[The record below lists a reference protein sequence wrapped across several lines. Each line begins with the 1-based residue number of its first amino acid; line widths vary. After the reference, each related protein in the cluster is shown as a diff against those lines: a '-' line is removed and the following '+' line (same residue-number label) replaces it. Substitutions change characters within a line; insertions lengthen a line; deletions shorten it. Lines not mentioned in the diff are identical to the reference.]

1 MIHRIVTLSRYFLRR
16 LLFSLTGL
24 IYILVGLAFWRV
36 AFAPEQRT
44 PDADYYVLVLGLF
57 GAAVTFLVTLSVAT
71 RAYQAVNDTLLVR
84 LPSRVEYL
92 TAVLVSALLF
102 ATGLQG
108 LIALLARWNGPGI
121 ALGQALQIP
130 PIWLSINILAGVLA
144 LHASDLVTA
153 GWSRVYVFGL
163 LALFLFGQDANG
175 PISRAMA
182 GLANRL
188 SSLFFRQ
195 GWVEPATQLNNFAS
209 WSANS
214 GAQVIEQVFGFIF
227 WPFRAIANAIIG
239 GRFDRIQAL
248 APAVLLLYATILFM
262 LAANFFA
269 TKDLFLTE

>member
-24 IYILVGLAFWRV
+24 LYILVGLAFWRV

-57 GAAVTFLVTLSVAT
+57 GAGATFLVTLSVAT

-92 TAVLVSALLF
+92 TAVLVSALVF
-102 ATGLQG
+102 ATLLQG
-108 LIALLARWNGPGI
+108 VIALLARWNGP
-121 ALGQALQIP
+121 AFSLGQALQIP
-130 PIWLSINILAGVLA
+130 PIWFSMNLLAGVLA

-163 LALFLFGQDANG
+163 LALLLFGQDANG

-195 GWVEPATQLNNFAS
+195 GWVEPATQLNNFAN
-209 WSANS
+209 WSANA
-214 GAQVIEQVFGFIF
+214 GGQVIEQVFGFVF
-227 WPFRAIANAIIG
+227 WPFRAIAQATISG
-239 GRFDRIQAL
+239 EFDRIQAL
-248 APAVLLLYATILFM
+248 APAILLLYATILFM